1 MSIISTFAIAITFGF
16 FMLLKIHPETPGQR
30 QVQKAVEILQ
40 NGGVIIFPT
49 DTVYGLGCDVFNH
62 KAVERVARIKGINL
76 VKANFSFI
84 CHNLSQMT
92 DYAKNV
98 NNSVFKLM
106 KQHLPGPYTFIL
118 QANNNVPKIFRN
130 RKKTI
135 GIRVPDN
142 NIILEIVRELGNA
155 ILTTSI
161 HDEDV
166 VLDYTTDPELI
177 YDHYKHLVD
186 AVIHGGYGKN
196 MPSTVIDCTDEVPV
210 IIRQGIGQLEI

>member
-1 MSIISTFAIAITFGF
+1 
-16 FMLLKIHPETPGQR
+16 MLLKIHPETPGHR

-62 KAVERVARIKGINL
+62 KAVERVARLKGIHIE
-76 VKANFSFI
+76 KANFSFI
-84 CHNLSQMT
+84 CHSLSQLT
-92 DYAKNV
+92 DYAKHV
-98 NNSVFKLM
+98 NNPTFKLM

-118 QANNNVPKIFRN
+118 EASSNVPRIFRN

-135 GIRVPDN
+135 GIRIPEN
-142 NIILEIVRELGNA
+142 RIILEIVRELGNA

-161 HDEDV
+161 HDEDE

-177 YDHYKHLVD
+177 YDHYKNHVD
-186 AVIHGGYGKN
+186 AVIHGGFGN
-196 MPSTVIDCTDEVPV
+196 NRPSTVIDCTGPIPV
-210 IIRQGIGQLEI
+210 IVREGMGEVDF